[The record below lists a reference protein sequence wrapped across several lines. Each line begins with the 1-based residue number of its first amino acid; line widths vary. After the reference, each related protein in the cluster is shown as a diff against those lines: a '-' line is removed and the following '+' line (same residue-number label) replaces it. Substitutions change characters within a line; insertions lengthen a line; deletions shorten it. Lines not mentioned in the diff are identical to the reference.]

1 VNLIKLGRHLQ
12 NKTNKQTNKINNNID
27 RNNCRQPDTGKCHKN
42 KNKTKNKNI
51 SKIEICRKCTCL
63 IFDCGSKMHADTHYK
78 LTKITESTLALYTV
92 IQKKFI

>member
-1 VNLIKLGRHLQ
+1 LIEIIAGNPIQANVTK
-12 NKTNKQTNKINNNID
+12 K
-27 RNNCRQPDTGKCHKN
+27 
-42 KNKTKNKNI
+42 KTKQRIKNI

-92 IQKKFI
+92 IQKNKNKKFI